1 MAILKFKRVSQLEP
15 YCPKKGDKYNTRQ
28 TRPVRPLARACY
40 TVKQT
45 LISSRGATLNDAL
58 ISSQGPKLEDNPAS
72 IIGNG
77 VARRILVSQRAS
89 SSPFLRPPVSFSE
102 NHSLY
107 GAEGVCSKERGTS
120 ETKRSQTEKVRFQAK
135 NRPCYR
141 GGFCRAEMTA
151 LSCDKEPLPERRAS
165 LRPCPLLVSSPVI
178 STSV

>member
-107 GAEGVCSKERGTS
+107 GAEGVCFEKGSHPILNALKEREYHHEEHEGHKVKSDS
-120 ETKRSQTEKVRFQAK
+120 ETLRDLRVL
-135 NRPCYR
+135 R
-141 GGFCRAEMTA
+141 GRQ
-151 LSCDKEPLPERRAS
+151 
-165 LRPCPLLVSSPVI
+165 I
-178 STSV
+178 